1 MRGPSVKTDIAAC
14 SLLGTRDEQQDNYIY
29 RKGPVTLAAVCDGM
43 GGMRGG
49 QTASA
54 IATYTFKEDVK
65 NTIPISD
72 YASFLER
79 EIDRLDKAVYELVD
93 DKGVRMNAGTTI
105 VSVLIEQDRLFYM
118 SVGDSRIYMKRGEEM
133 LPVTREHNYKL
144 QLDSYLEAGSITEN
158 EYKKELFR
166 ADQLISYI
174 GLGNIVV
181 KDVSAKPIHLLEGD
195 MFLLCSDGLTKTID
209 DNMLKRFLRSN
220 MDAENIVEEL
230 KSYCMKHGGNSQD
243 NTTFILI
250 RMI

>member
-1 MRGPSVKTDIAAC
+1 MKASIAAC
-14 SLLGTRDEQQDNYIY
+14 SLLGAREEQQDSYIY
-29 RKGPVTLAAVCDGM
+29 RINSVTLAAVCDGM

-49 QTASA
+49 QKASS
-54 IATYTFKEDVK
+54 IATQIFKEDVK
-65 NTIPISD
+65 NNTPISN

-79 EIDRLDKAVYELVD
+79 EIDCLDKAVYELVD
-93 DKGVRMNAGTTI
+93 DKGVRLNAGTTI
-105 VSVLIEQDRLFYM
+105 ASVLIEQDRLFYM

-174 GLGNIVV
+174 GLGDIVV
-181 KDVSAKPIHLLEGD
+181 KDVSAKPIHLIEGD
-195 MFLLCSDGLTKTID
+195 MFLLCSDGLTKTIN
-209 DNMLKRFLRSN
+209 DNMLNSFLQSN
-220 MDAENIVEEL
+220 NATEDIVEEL

-250 RMI
+250 KMM